1 MTHTNYWTSSDLYD
15 EVFYYIKNNIDNM
28 RDDIALMASGEKLFA
43 QVTEYSATSLE
54 LETKGQAYS
63 AMVVYGLLTY
73 FDGKVLIPNKE
84 LMDKFD
90 ELLMEKEAM
99 GYDRKTKTH
108 TCKVD
113 EM

>member
-1 MTHTNYWTSSDLYD
+1 
-15 EVFYYIKNNIDNM
+15 M
-28 RDDIALMASGEKLFA
+28 RDDIALMASGKKLFA

-54 LETKGQAYS
+54 LET
-63 AMVVYGLLTY
+63 
-73 FDGKVLIPNKE
+73 KE

-108 TCKVD
+108 ARKVE

>member
-1 MTHTNYWTSSDLYD
+1 
-15 EVFYYIKNNIDNM
+15 M

-43 QVTEYSATSLE
+43 QVTEYSATSLK
-54 LETKGQAYS
+54 LET
-63 AMVVYGLLTY
+63 
-73 FDGKVLIPNKE
+73 KE

-108 TCKVD
+108 ACKV
-113 EM
+113 EEL